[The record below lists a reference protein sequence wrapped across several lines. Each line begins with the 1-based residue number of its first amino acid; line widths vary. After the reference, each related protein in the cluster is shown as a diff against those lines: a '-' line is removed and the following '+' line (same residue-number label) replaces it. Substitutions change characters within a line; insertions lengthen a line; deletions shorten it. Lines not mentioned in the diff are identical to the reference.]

1 MTKREKVDIAI
12 ILIFSLI
19 LLIALIYFMF
29 TYIYDS
35 LIADYCSRLPISESI
50 SSPICEDYWNKYDLE
65 D

>member
-12 ILIFSLI
+12 ILVFSLI
-19 LLIALIYFMF
+19 LLVIICFMLVHIYN
-29 TYIYDS
+29 S
-35 LIADYCSRLPISESI
+35 LISDYCSRLPITDSI